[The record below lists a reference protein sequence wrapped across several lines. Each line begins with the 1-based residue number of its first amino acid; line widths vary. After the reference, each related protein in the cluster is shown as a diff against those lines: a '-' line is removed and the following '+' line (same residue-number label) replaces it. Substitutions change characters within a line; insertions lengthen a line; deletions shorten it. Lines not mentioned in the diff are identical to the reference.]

1 MNSPKV
7 SPPRGLTRSENAR
20 LLGPKGERAAA
31 VFLVANGCRVLD
43 RNWRYGRVG
52 ELDLVVDDGGVIVF
66 VEVKTRS
73 GTGPDTA
80 LAAVDQR
87 KLDTLLRLG
96 NAWLAE
102 HHAWRPCRFDLVGV
116 QLRAGREPL
125 FAWLQDVA
133 Q

>member
-1 MNSPKV
+1 MNNSKV
-7 SPPRGLTRSENAR
+7 IQGRALSRSANAR

-43 RNWRYGRVG
+43 RNWRHGQIG

-73 GTGPDTA
+73 GMGPDSA
-80 LAAVDQR
+80 LAAVDQK
-87 KLDTLLRLG
+87 KLNTMLRLG

-102 HHAWRPCRFDLVGV
+102 HRSWRPCRFDLVGV